1 MVTPASRTDVHG
13 ITALPVNAPWLAFL
27 MQPPNWPM
35 SGRPSQRKGRAAEL
49 ELSRILQGHGYNV
62 EPGRALSYGEVPDLS
77 GLPGIHCEVKR
88 CEALRLSKWMAQ
100 ARRDA
105 DRIGDG
111 APVVFYRRSR
121 EPWCVVM
128 ELEDWIAL
136 YSAAEKCRNE
146 HIKKGCV

>member
-1 MVTPASRTDVHG
+1 MRG
-13 ITALPVNAPWLAFL
+13 ITVLPVNAPWSAFP

-35 SGRPSQRKGRAAEL
+35 SGKSSQRKGRSAEL

-88 CEALRLSKWMAQ
+88 CEALRLSEWMAQ

-105 DRIGDG
+105 DRFGDG
-111 APVVFYRRSR
+111 LPAVFFRRSR
-121 EPWCVVM
+121 SPWCVVM
-128 ELEDWIAL
+128 GLEDWLQIYKAGT
-136 YSAAEKCRNE
+136 AEE
-146 HIKKGCV
+146 